1 MEQKE
6 GIQAL
11 IDGRKFKD
19 NAGNVYLWSDDNLYK
34 SPFRVN
40 VKDEVDMI
48 PGLHNFWDVL
58 DELVEIFEF
67 PDLAIDTKVL
77 VSDGCDRSDQWLS
90 RHFKGWTNNGFITAF
105 DGGQT
110 SHTANPESTGTNW
123 NYWKVAGGIHKG
135 KANFPQF

>member
-11 IDGRKFKD
+11 MDGRRFKD

-40 VKDEVDMI
+40 VKDRVDMR

-58 DELVEIFEF
+58 DELVEVFDN
-67 PDLAIDTKVL
+67 PDLAVDTRVL
-77 VSDGCDRSDQWLS
+77 VTDERNGTLQPRY
-90 RHFKGWTNNGFITAF
+90 FKGWAEQGSMLCYSY
-105 DGGQT
+105 GKT
-110 SHTANPESTGTNW
+110 SFSSPLTDDSCKWLFWE
-123 NYWKVAGGIHKG
+123 VARGIHKG
-135 KANFPQF
+135 KTNF